1 MVRYYES
8 MDSDDPVIES
18 ALHVLSKFKPK
29 SVFLYGS
36 RGRGDAKQDS
46 DYEIG
51 VIFDDDK
58 YVHRSDIHAA
68 ITDSQ
73 VKAYPFK
80 WGELS
85 SGTFGHVFQKSIYL
99 REIITGGKT
108 IAGERLIEQISLPH
122 ITTLDLIQRLR
133 FDIGMALAAILSF
146 RTGDM
151 QTSMEEFSK
160 SCFFGL
166 RCLEILE
173 LKTFPVGYEEIYNL
187 SSKLIIDP
195 DYRSVIEAAHK
206 VRNTGEPASIGIL
219 FDNIS
224 LLDSL
229 IEPKIL
235 VAFNTRGNENIL

>member
-1 MVRYYES
+1 MN
-8 MDSDDPVIES
+8 DDPVIAS
-18 ALHVLSKFKPK
+18 TLQALTKFNPK

-36 RGRGDAKQDS
+36 RGRGDAKPDS

-58 YVHRSDIHAA
+58 YVQRSDVHAA
-68 ITDSQ
+68 ITDPS

-99 REIITGGKT
+99 REIIMGGKT
-108 IAGERLIEQISLPH
+108 IAGEHLIEQIPP

-133 FDIGMALAAILSF
+133 FDIGMALAAILSY

-173 LKTFPVGYEEIYNL
+173 LKIFPVGYDEIYKL
-187 SSKLIIDP
+187 SAKLVTDP
-195 DYRSVIEAAHK
+195 EYKAVIEAAHE
-206 VRNTGEPASIGIL
+206 VRTSGKQASMDIL

-224 LLDSL
+224 LLDTL
-229 IEPKIL
+229 IEPRIL
-235 VAFNTRGNENIL
+235 AALKARGNEDII

>member
-1 MVRYYES
+1 MQ
-8 MDSDDPVIES
+8 DDPVIQATLKTLEQF
-18 ALHVLSKFKPK
+18 HPK

-36 RGRGDAKQDS
+36 RGRGDAKPDS

-51 VIFDDDK
+51 VIFDDGK
-58 YVHRSDIHAA
+58 YVQRSDIHAA
-68 ITDSQ
+68 VTDPQ

-80 WGELS
+80 WEELLH
-85 SGTFGHVFQKSIYL
+85 GTFGHVFQKSIYL
-99 REIITGGKT
+99 REIIKGGRT
-108 IAGERLIEQISLPH
+108 IAGEHLVEQIPPPP

-133 FDIGMALAAILSF
+133 FDIGMALAAILSY

-173 LKTFPVGYEEIYNL
+173 LKTFPVGYDEIYEL
-187 SSKLIIDP
+187 SAKLVSDPEYRAVID
-195 DYRSVIEAAHK
+195 AAHD
-206 VRNTGEPASIGIL
+206 VRKTSKQASMDTL
-219 FDNIS
+219 FNNIS
-224 LLDSL
+224 LLDTF

-235 VAFNTRGNENIL
+235 AAFKVRGNEDII

>member
-1 MVRYYES
+1 MQD
-8 MDSDDPVIES
+8 DSVIQATLK
-18 ALHVLSKFKPK
+18 ALEHFHPK

-36 RGRGDAKQDS
+36 RGRGDSKPDS

-58 YVHRSDIHAA
+58 YVQRSEIHAA
-68 ITDSQ
+68 ITDHK

-80 WGELS
+80 WGELLH
-85 SGTFGHVFQKSIYL
+85 GTFGHVFQKSIYL
-99 REIITGGKT
+99 REIIKGGQT
-108 IAGERLIEQISLPH
+108 IAGENLIEQIPPPPV
-122 ITTLDLIQRLR
+122 TTLDLIQRIR
-133 FDIGMALAAILSF
+133 FDIGMALAAILSY

-173 LKTFPVGYEEIYNL
+173 LKTFPVGYDEIYKL
-187 SSKLIIDP
+187 SAKLVTEP
-195 DYRSVIEAAHK
+195 EYRAVVEAARK
-206 VRNTGEPASIGIL
+206 VRQTGEPASMDVL
-219 FDNIS
+219 FSNIS
-224 LLDSL
+224 LLDTL

-235 VAFNTRGNENIL
+235 AAFKARGNEDII

>member
-1 MVRYYES
+1 
-8 MDSDDPVIES
+8 MDNDPVI
-18 ALHVLSKFKPK
+18 ATTLKALSKFNPK

-36 RGRGDAKQDS
+36 RGRGDAKPDS

-58 YVHRSDIHAA
+58 YVQRSDIHAA
-68 ITDSQ
+68 IANPN

-99 REIITGGKT
+99 REIIMGGKT
-108 IAGERLIEQISLPH
+108 IAGEHLIEQIPPPL

-133 FDIGMALAAILSF
+133 FDIGMALAAILSY

-187 SSKLIIDP
+187 SAKLVTEP
-195 DYRSVIEAAHK
+195 DYRAVIEAAHA
-206 VRNTGEPASIGIL
+206 VREAGKPASMDIL

-224 LLDSL
+224 LLDTL
-229 IEPKIL
+229 IEPKVL
-235 VAFNTRGNENIL
+235 AAFKERGNEDIL

>member
-1 MVRYYES
+1 MQ
-8 MDSDDPVIES
+8 DDPVIQATLKTLEQF
-18 ALHVLSKFKPK
+18 HPK

-36 RGRGDAKQDS
+36 RGRGDAKPDS

-51 VIFDDDK
+51 VIFDDGK
-58 YVHRSDIHAA
+58 YVQRSDIHAA
-68 ITDSQ
+68 VTDPQ

-80 WGELS
+80 WEELLQ
-85 SGTFGHVFQKSIYL
+85 GTFGHVFQKSIYL
-99 REIITGGKT
+99 REIIKGGRT
-108 IAGERLIEQISLPH
+108 IAGEHLVEQIPPPP

-133 FDIGMALAAILSF
+133 FDIGMALAAILSY

-173 LKTFPVGYEEIYNL
+173 LKTFPVGYDEIYEL
-187 SSKLIIDP
+187 SAKLVSDPEYRAVID
-195 DYRSVIEAAHK
+195 AAHD
-206 VRNTGEPASIGIL
+206 VRKTSKQASMDTL
-219 FDNIS
+219 FNNIS
-224 LLDSL
+224 LLDTF

-235 VAFNTRGNENIL
+235 AAFKVRGNEDII

>member
-1 MVRYYES
+1 MI
-8 MDSDDPVIES
+8 DDPLITD
-18 ALHVLSKFKPK
+18 ALQALAKFHPK

-36 RGRGDAKQDS
+36 RGRGDAKPDS
-46 DYEIG
+46 DYEVG

-58 YVHRSDIHAA
+58 YVQRSEIHAA
-68 ITDSQ
+68 ITDPQ

-85 SGTFGHVFQKSIYL
+85 SGTFGHVFQKSIYM
-99 REIITGGKT
+99 REIIMGGKT
-108 IAGERLIEQISLPH
+108 IAGEHLIEQIPPPP

-133 FDIGMALAAILSF
+133 FDIGMALAAILSY

-173 LKTFPVGYEEIYNL
+173 LKTFPVGYDEIYE
-187 SSKLIIDP
+187 SSAKLVDDP
-195 DYRSVIEAAHK
+195 EYKAVIEAAHE
-206 VRNTGEPASIGIL
+206 VRKTGKQASMDIL
-219 FDNIS
+219 FKNIS
-224 LLDSL
+224 LLDTL

-235 VAFNTRGNENIL
+235 AAFNARGNENII

>member
-1 MVRYYES
+1 MN
-8 MDSDDPVIES
+8 DDPVIT
-18 ALHVLSKFKPK
+18 ATLQALSKFRSK

-36 RGRGDAKQDS
+36 RGRGDAKPDS

-58 YVHRSDIHAA
+58 YVRRSDIHAA
-68 ITDSQ
+68 ITNPQ

-99 REIITGGKT
+99 REIIVGGKT
-108 IAGERLIEQISLPH
+108 VAGEHLIEQIPPPP

-173 LKTFPVGYEEIYNL
+173 LKTFPVGYDEIYEL
-187 SSKLIIDP
+187 SAKLVADPEYKAVID
-195 DYRSVIEAAHK
+195 AAHD
-206 VRNTGEPASIGIL
+206 VRTTGKQASMDIL
-219 FDNIS
+219 FNNIS
-224 LLDSL
+224 LLDTL
-229 IEPKIL
+229 IEPKVL
-235 VAFNTRGNENIL
+235 TVFKARGNEDII